1 MENISA
7 ADLRTCVRVLTQI
20 QEKAEK
26 KNGDSGLAR
35 FRSPVMSTVK
45 K

>member
-1 MENISA
+1 
-7 ADLRTCVRVLTQI
+7 VRVLTQI

-26 KNGDSGLAR
+26 KNGNGAEAG
-35 FRSPVMSTVK
+35 FRSPVTTVK